1 MWSLLPLSTYFPF
14 ASPSHTCRNNRW
26 TLGAS
31 DIMFTNSV
39 HSKFFNLGQVIETHR
54 GAGIFQEAI
63 DRAVK
68 LLQEGNWVSLELK
81 IQRYCLTYIFLPQD
95 SHFPGG

>member
-1 MWSLLPLSTYFPF
+1 
-14 ASPSHTCRNNRW
+14 
-26 TLGAS
+26 
-31 DIMFTNSV
+31 MFTNSV

-81 IQRYCLTYIFLPQD
+81 IQRYYLTYIFLPQD
-95 SHFPGG
+95 SHLPGG

>member
-1 MWSLLPLSTYFPF
+1 
-14 ASPSHTCRNNRW
+14 
-26 TLGAS
+26 
-31 DIMFTNSV
+31 MFTNSF

-68 LLQEGNWVSLELK
+68 LLQEGNWVSLGLE
-81 IQRYCLTYIFLPQD
+81 IQMHCLTCNFLSQD
-95 SHFPGG
+95 SHLPGG